1 MSSPEFYRRKAAQC
15 ILVAEETTDAANRLV
30 LMEMAQAWVRLAEQA
45 EKNLLTDV
53 VYETPPQKAQ
63 LSE

>member
-1 MSSPEFYRRKAAQC
+1 
-15 ILVAEETTDAANRLV
+15 
-30 LMEMAQAWVRLAEQA
+30 MEMAQAWVRLAEQA